1 MATAADQKLTL
12 VTVLRTG
19 ATDEGVQGRN
29 PVHQPLLQ
37 EKVQRAVD
45 RWRRRSSAIL
55 PRQGIENVVG
65 AERLVA
71 GPDQLQHPLAQ
82 RGEAHT
88 GPLAQLLG
96 GLQRIT
102 DTFAV
107 VVGLMGIVR
116 QILVRHR

>member
-1 MATAADQKLTL
+1 MKAFRDAAAIF
-12 VTVLRTG
+12 TG
-19 ATDEGVQGRN
+19 Q
-29 PVHQPLLQ
+29 
-37 EKVQRAVD
+37 
-45 RWRRRSSAIL
+45 S
-55 PRQGIENVVG
+55 IEYVIG
-65 AERLVA
+65 TKRLVA
-71 GPDQLQHPLAQ
+71 GPDQLENALAQ